1 MVMKHNYKVIS
12 LMLILFLLAQ
22 VVGLVVVD
30 YYITSDLPLGI
41 EKPDFE
47 PNTSFIPLFFFIL
60 VATFIILL
68 IFKLE
73 LFWLWRFWFF
83 ISVLVTLIIS
93 FNVFFGI
100 LFAIIFAFVLTLWRL
115 FIPNPI
121 VHNFT
126 ELFIYGAMATIF
138 VPILNLWSIFILLI
152 LISIYDYIAVR
163 KTKHMVKMAKSQT
176 KAKLFA
182 GLAVPYEKNVAI
194 LGGGDIGFPLLFAA
208 VVMINFNLNLF
219 DFRTYIVPLFSGL
232 MLFTLFTF
240 GEKKK
245 YYPAMPYITLGCV
258 LGLGI
263 LLFFI

>member
-1 MVMKHNYKVIS
+1 MKHNYKVIS

-22 VVGLVVVD
+22 IVGLVVVD
-30 YYITSDLPLGI
+30 YYLEKDLPLGI
-41 EKPDFE
+41 EKPEFE
-47 PNTSFIPLFFFIL
+47 PKTSFIPLFLFIL
-60 VATFIILL
+60 VATLIILFL
-68 IFKLE
+68 FKLK

-83 ISVLVTLIIS
+83 LSVFVTLIIS

-100 LFAIIFAFVLTLWRL
+100 IFAIIFALLLAVWRL
-115 FIPNPI
+115 MLPNPL

-126 ELFIYGAMATIF
+126 ELFIYGAMAAIF
-138 VPILNLWSIFILLI
+138 VPVLNLLSMSILLV
-152 LISIYDYIAVR
+152 LISVYDYIAVR
-163 KTKHMVKMAKSQT
+163 KTKHMITMTKTQG

-182 GLAVPYEKNVAI
+182 GLAIPYQKNVAI
-194 LGGGDIGFPLLFAA
+194 LGGGDIGFPLLFSA
-208 VVMINFNLNLF
+208 VVMIHFGLSLF
-219 DFRTYIVPLFSGL
+219 DPRAYLVPVSSGL
-232 MLFTLFTF
+232 MLLALFVC

>member
-1 MVMKHNYKVIS
+1 M
-12 LMLILFLLAQ
+12 
-22 VVGLVVVD
+22 
-30 YYITSDLPLGI
+30 
-41 EKPDFE
+41 
-47 PNTSFIPLFFFIL
+47 
-60 VATFIILL
+60 
-68 IFKLE
+68 
-73 LFWLWRFWFF
+73 
-83 ISVLVTLIIS
+83 IIS

-121 VHNFT
+121 IHNFT

-152 LISIYDYIAVR
+152 LISFYDYIAVR

-182 GLAVPYEKNVAI
+182 GLTVPYEKNVAI